1 LKVEAWWKKAHD
13 KNLCGRIIKEAKVHT
28 GLVTQKKKKETARN
42 YLNWLFSWLIT
53 TI

>member
-13 KNLCGRIIKEAKVHT
+13 KILCGRIIKKAKVHT
-28 GLVTQKKKKETARN
+28 GLVTQKKKETARN
-42 YLNWLFSWLIT
+42 YLNWFFSWLFT